1 MPRYGVDLKR
11 TTASTTLALGIMQA
25 TATLPRRIK
34 LCEAKF
40 GSDGT
45 PADTSFKYVIDRVT
59 ADGGLAGGSAVTPNP
74 LDSADAAAVFDA
86 QDTAISTNPTIGSR
100 LLVLALNTKAT
111 AIWQAAPG
119 SELIAPA
126 TNNNGFA
133 VQTPTAGSAVSVNAH
148 CIVEE

>member
-11 TTASTTLALGIMQA
+11 TAASTTLALGVMQA
-25 TATLPRRIK
+25 TATLPRRLK

-40 GSDGT
+40 GNDDT
-45 PADTSFKYVIDRVT
+45 PADQNFKYVIDRVT
-59 ADGGLAGGSAVTPNP
+59 ALGAYTGSSAVTPNP

-86 QDTAISTNPTIGSR
+86 GDTAISTNPTIGAR
-100 LLVLALNTKAT
+100 LIVIALNSRAT

-119 SELIAPA
+119 SELISPA
-126 TNNNGFA
+126 TDNTGFA
-133 VQTPTAGSAVSVNAH
+133 VQTPIAGATTRVNAH